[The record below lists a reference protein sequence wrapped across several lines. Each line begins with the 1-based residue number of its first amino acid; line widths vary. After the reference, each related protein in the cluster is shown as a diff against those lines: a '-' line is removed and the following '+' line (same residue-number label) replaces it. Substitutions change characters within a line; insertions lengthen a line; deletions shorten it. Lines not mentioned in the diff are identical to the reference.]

1 MHSDN
6 ILVETYTSTK
16 DARTKNN
23 NKIIEINVCLIIS
36 NFIFSLL
43 LSFIIDLYN
52 FIQLTVIQTIT
63 GIKIRFCKKTV
74 LNKNVNPFC
83 TPRTPQYGR
92 NSISQTKTSK

>member
-43 LSFIIDLYN
+43 LPSH
-52 FIQLTVIQTIT
+52 
-63 GIKIRFCKKTV
+63 KH
-74 LNKNVNPFC
+74 
-83 TPRTPQYGR
+83 
-92 NSISQTKTSK
+92 ISQPYSSRGSAFLFLHPQSEA